1 MGGFIRKIFRP
12 EMPVFEKPEIDDVPF
27 AEDQEREEAA
37 KEELTQEQI
46 RRKGRRSTILTGS
59 QGLNEIDEDNLKT
72 KTLLGG

>member
-1 MGGFIRKIFRP
+1 MGGFIRKIFKP
-12 EMPVFEKPEIDDVPF
+12 EIPVFETPEIDDVPF

-37 KEELTQEQI
+37 KEELTQEQA
-46 RRKGRRSTILTGS
+46 RRKGRRFTILTGS